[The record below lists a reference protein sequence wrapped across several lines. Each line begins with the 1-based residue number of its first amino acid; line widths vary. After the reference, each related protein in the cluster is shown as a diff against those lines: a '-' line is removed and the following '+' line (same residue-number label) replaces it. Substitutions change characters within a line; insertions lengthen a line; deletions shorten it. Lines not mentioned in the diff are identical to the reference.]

1 MRFLE
6 WCFRNRQTG
15 RITVAQ
21 SPNLP
26 LWIFFVMVIARWI
39 VRTDGV
45 ARTSVDAIAV
55 AALGWW
61 ATDELFRG
69 VNPWRRLLG
78 LIGGAFAVAGLVSPL
93 LRVSFLR
100 GRGPLVPLI
109 LPWTVGADHARGPA
123 YRSSSDM
130 PGVRRDARTACVNT
144 VLHRV
149 AARRVR

>member
-78 LIGGAFAVAGLVSPL
+78 LIGGAFAVAGLVSL
-93 LRVSFLR
+93 LGCGCRFC
-100 GRGPLVPLI
+100 
-109 LPWTVGADHARGPA
+109 AAE
-123 YRSSSDM
+123 
-130 PGVRRDARTACVNT
+130 
-144 VLHRV
+144 VLLCL
-149 AARRVR
+149 